1 MPILSKE
8 KRIVYLRKIQGFW
21 EDFHRNRIGFA
32 GLIILILYAIVGVFA
47 NYIAPYDPSHPPLV
61 AGAKGVAAP
70 FAMPEWMAIF
80 PQYRDLPRTILRTTK
95 DMTIV
100 QNASGVAISTD
111 NERFIFNYTSDGSLE
126 EKTVMLGAEIN
137 YQYTPPPPEFWFE
150 YIFDANINPKYGV
163 TVTAEI
169 LVKSEIEDPFWEEY
183 FINSTLVSLSK
194 KTLTMS
200 FSTVTLSGSS
210 QGHDT
215 RKYLFYPK
223 ETSPDKYL
231 SMDPTNYIFAQ
242 KQKYQILFNLTFRP
256 NPRYANQTATVHLKS
271 GGFETMGS
279 LHGILGTQL
288 YREDVFSELVY
299 GVRISLIIG
308 ILAAVISTTLGILI
322 GVVAGY
328 AGGIVD
334 EALMRIIDIL
344 LCLPVL
350 PLLIILIYY
359 YKPNI
364 FFIVLLIAI
373 FGWQGLSRIVRARVL
388 SIREMPFIESARAAG
403 ASNSYILIH
412 HLIPNVIPVA
422 MAALILSVPG
432 AILTEAALS
441 FIGFGDPNW
450 ATWGR
455 MLNDANGSGAFT
467 RLAWW
472 YAVPPGLAMTILCLG
487 FVFIGHAVD
496 EIVNPRLRRR
506 R

>member
-1 MPILSKE
+1 MPVFSKE

-32 GLIILILYAIVGVFA
+32 GLIILLLYLFVGIFA
-47 NYIAPYDPSHPPLV
+47 NYIAPYDPANPPRV
-61 AGAKGVAAP
+61 AGATGVAAP

-80 PQYRDLPRTILRTTK
+80 PQYRDLPRTIVRTMG

-100 QNASGVAISTD
+100 QNSSSVKIVRD
-111 NERFIFNYTSDGSLE
+111 KEILFNFTSDGSLE
-126 EKTVMLGAEIN
+126 EKNVSIAAEIN
-137 YQYTPPPPEFWFE
+137 YQYTPPREFWFE
-150 YIFDANINPKYGV
+150 YIFDVNVKPKFGV
-163 TVTAEI
+163 KVTTEV
-169 LVKSEIEDPFWEEY
+169 LLKGEIEDPVWEKY
-183 FINSTLVSLSK
+183 FINSTLASLNK
-194 KTLTMS
+194 RTLTMS
-200 FSTVTLSGSS
+200 FPTVTLGGSS
-210 QGHDT
+210 QGYET
-215 RKYLFYPK
+215 RKYLFEQEEPRV
-223 ETSPDKYL
+223 DKYV
-231 SMDPTNYIFAQ
+231 SMDPAKYLFAT
-242 KQKYQILFNLTFRP
+242 KQKYQVLLKIGFQPLKG
-256 NPRYANQTATVHLKS
+256 YSNQSATVRLKS
-271 GGFETMGS
+271 AGFETMGS

-299 GVRISLIIG
+299 GVRISLMIG
-308 ILAAVISTTLGILI
+308 ILAALISTSVGILF

-328 AGGIVD
+328 MGGILD
-334 EALMRIIDIL
+334 ETLMRITDIL

-373 FGWQGLSRIVRARVL
+373 FGWQGLSRVVRARVL
-388 SIREMPFIESARAAG
+388 SIREMPFIESAKAAG
-403 ASNSYILIH
+403 ASNSYILLH
-412 HLIPNVIPVA
+412 HLVPNVIPVA
-422 MAALILSVPG
+422 MAAMILAVPG

-450 ATWGR
+450 TTWGR

>member
-8 KRIVYLRKIQGFW
+8 KRIIYLRKIQGFW
-21 EDFHRNRIGFA
+21 EDFHRNRIGFV
-32 GLIILILYAIVGVFA
+32 GLIILSLYLVVAIFA
-47 NYIAPYDPSHPPLV
+47 NYIAPYDPKNPPRI
-61 AGAKGVAAP
+61 AGVNGVAAP

-80 PQYRDLPRTILRTTK
+80 PQYQNLPRTIARTMG

-100 QNASGVAISTD
+100 QNASGVDIVMG
-111 NERFIFNYTSDGSLE
+111 NQILFNYTSDGSLE
-126 EKTVMLGAEIN
+126 QKSVAIGTEID
-137 YQYTPPPPEFWFE
+137 YEYTPPPPEFWFE
-150 YIFDANINPKYGV
+150 YIFDANVNPKFGV
-163 TVTAEI
+163 TVTAEVLI
-169 LVKSEIEDPFWEEY
+169 KSEIEDPLWQKY
-183 FINSTLVSLSK
+183 FINSTLASLNK
-194 KTLTMS
+194 RTLTMS
-200 FSTVTLSGSS
+200 FSTASLAGSS
-210 QGHDT
+210 QGYETH
-215 RKYLFYPK
+215 KYLFGQQEPVEK
-223 ETSPDKYL
+223 FIA
-231 SMDPTNYIFAQ
+231 MDPADYIFAQ
-242 KQKYQILFNLTFRP
+242 KQKYQLLFNVTFQ
-256 NPRYANQTATVHLKS
+256 PRTGYTNQTVLIRLKS
-271 GGFETMGS
+271 AGFEIMGS

-288 YREDVFSELVY
+288 YREDVFSELIY

-308 ILAAVISTTLGILI
+308 ILAAVISTTLGILF
-322 GVVAGY
+322 GVVSGY
-328 AGGIVD
+328 TGGIVD
-334 EALMRIIDIL
+334 ETMMRAIDVL

-412 HLIPNVIPVA
+412 HLVPNVIPVA
-422 MAALILSVPG
+422 MAAMILAVPG

-450 ATWGR
+450 VTWGR
-455 MLNDANGSGAFT
+455 MLNDANGSGAFA

-472 YAVPPGLAMTILCLG
+472 YAVPPGIAMTILCLG